1 MKKLIAIAL
10 CAVMCLSLF
19 SCVTGEAGEEGKSVT
34 AGEYD
39 GNPTIAFQNSRE
51 TLSPTTCAIDN
62 GILYMNSYDG
72 YNYFIYSQIFT
83 SYDEWKEV
91 AYKIGLTSYDRS
103 FFEENAL
110 VVVEADN
117 GWHSNTWECNGAT
130 YKTLELE
137 AIAVVD
143 GSICPILK
151 ITHRD
156 PPIISTSAIC
166 EWFMTAEV
174 AKADIEGY
182 ELGEVTVELN
192 IISVETES
200 ETEE

>member
-51 TLSPTTCAIDN
+51 TLSPITCTIDNKTTCI
-62 GILYMNSYDG
+62 NSQYG
-72 YNYFIYSQIFT
+72 YSYYVYSQIFT

-91 AYKIGLTSYDRS
+91 ADKIGLTSYDRS

-110 VVVEADN
+110 VVVEAIN
-117 GWHSNTWECNGAT
+117 GWYSNTWECNGVT

-151 ITHRD
+151 ITHSD
-156 PPIISTSAIC
+156 PSRISTSAMC

-182 ELGEVTVELN
+182 ELGEVTLEWS
-192 IISVETES
+192 IITVETES

>member
-1 MKKLIAIAL
+1 MKKIIALAL
-10 CAVMCLSLF
+10 CAVMCFSLF
-19 SCVTGEAGEEGKSVT
+19 SCVTGEADEEGKSVT

-39 GNPTIAFQNSRE
+39 GNPTIAFQDSRE
-51 TLSPTTCAIDN
+51 TLSTTACAIDN
-62 GILYMNSYDG
+62 ETTCINSQYG
-72 YNYFIYSQIFT
+72 YSYYVYSQIFT

-91 AYKIGLTSYDRS
+91 ADKIGLTSYGRS

-110 VVVEADN
+110 VVVEAIN
-117 GWHSNTWECNGAT
+117 GWWSNSWECNGVM

-143 GSICPILK
+143 GSICPVLK
-151 ITHRD
+151 ITHRN
-156 PPIISTSAIC
+156 PPRASTAAMC

-182 ELGEVTVELN
+182 ELGEVTVEWN
-192 IISVETES
+192 IIEAE
-200 ETEE
+200 